1 MQKRLKLSAFP
12 HQHHLVDINVALV
25 ITIMYS
31 IKWQDRLWWTLLP
44 ASAVSEL
51 MMVPIG
57 LQLMLCPPKDEGHI
71 PPVIYGPP
79 RAASSRKSGML
90 RHQAAAR
97 FQSKAEFLNPFE
109 GDKNDEVAVLRYT
122 GAWLR
127 TTSTERR
134 ECMSSL
140 VGRVLV
146 TDSTPGSISRA
157 HCLAAM
163 VADYVEEKNISL
175 GPVFPGTRA
184 HMDKI
189 PQGEPAPRTQ
199 KVTGVRGNTAVRSQT
214 GVSVSQV
221 GGGAIK
227 LASSTEPGS
236 DGQDK
241 VQIRRQACS
250 GDNCTRKVRFW
261 TANPGVYEAAALCV
275 EQ

>member
-1 MQKRLKLSAFP
+1 
-12 HQHHLVDINVALV
+12 
-25 ITIMYS
+25 
-31 IKWQDRLWWTLLP
+31 
-44 ASAVSEL
+44 
-51 MMVPIG
+51 MVPIG

-199 KVTGVRGNTAVRSQT
+199 KVTGMRGGPAVKIRSRGIGQPKSEEKQSSLR
-214 GVSVSQV
+214 SVQSQ
-221 GGGAIK
+221 
-227 LASSTEPGS
+227 GS
-236 DGQDK
+236 AGQDK

-250 GDNCTRKVRFW
+250 GDNCTTKGTVLDSE
-261 TANPGVYEAAALCV
+261 AKGV
-275 EQ
+275 

>member
-1 MQKRLKLSAFP
+1 MA
-12 HQHHLVDINVALV
+12 
-25 ITIMYS
+25 
-31 IKWQDRLWWTLLP
+31 
-44 ASAVSEL
+44 
-51 MMVPIG
+51 
-57 LQLMLCPPKDEGHI
+57 
-71 PPVIYGPP
+71 PP
-79 RAASSRKSGML
+79 RAASSRKSGIL
-90 RHQAAAR
+90 RQQAAAR

-109 GDKNDEVAVLRYT
+109 GDKYDEVAVLRYT
-122 GAWLR
+122 GAWLH

-199 KVTGVRGNTAVRSQT
+199 KETGMRGNTAVRIRSR
-214 GVSVSQV
+214 S
-221 GGGAIK
+221 I
-227 LASSTEPGS
+227 
-236 DGQDK
+236 GQPS
-241 VQIRRQACS
+241 RRRSNQACVQ
-250 GDNCTRKVRFW
+250 CKTK
-261 TANPGVYEAAALCV
+261 AALAKRRLKSEGKHAAKLPRRYGSGQRIQRCMRQQPCAWNS
-275 EQ
+275 EQPQQLLG